1 MTLDL
6 AQFHDTFFEESFEAL
21 GSMEAAL
28 LKLSAGEADV
38 ELINTIFRV
47 AHSIKGGS
55 ATFGFADVAA
65 FTHTL
70 ETLLDQLRSGQRQ
83 VQSSTVDVLLRSV
96 DVLREMLS
104 ATQRKQTPDPALAAG
119 LHAELQAIVQSPAG
133 AVAGGGAVAHHPV
146 TTDPVVAPNTG
157 SAPSPAAVPPAAPEA
172 RGWRIRLVPGPLMME
187 HGNDPLRM
195 LRELAMLGTLITRVD
210 AGKVPSLAALDPEV
224 CHMSWQIELRSAA
237 ERAAI
242 EQIFEWAEG
251 ECTLSI
257 EPLSPPASAVRNAAA
272 TPVTPVAPEAVAPA
286 AAATAPPAPAAPPAA
301 ASKAPPA
308 PTPSEAARSGE
319 GGSIRVGIEKIDELL
334 NAVGELVITQSV
346 CSQLAAVLEGR
357 QADELRN
364 ALVQFER
371 HMRSLQESVMRV
383 RMLPIGSIFNRFP
396 RMIRDLGQRLGKKL
410 ELKMSGEQTELDK
423 TVLEKIGDPLVHLVR
438 NAVDHGIELPERRR
452 AAGKDEQGTI
462 SLHAYHKGG
471 NVIVEV
477 SDDGGGLQRDK
488 ILAKARERGLV
499 GADEEL
505 PDEKVLNLIFAPGFS
520 TAEAVSDVSGRGV
533 GMDVVRRNINEI
545 GGHVQ
550 LYSTPGKGS
559 TVRIRL
565 PLTLAILDG
574 QLARVGQEIYIV
586 PIVSIVETIQIKRD
600 QISSLAGKADLFRQ
614 RDEYLPIIRLHEL
627 FDVQADNTDLLN
639 GLLMIVEAD
648 GKRVGLFV
656 DELMSQQQVVI
667 KSLETNFRAIT
678 ALAGATMLGDGR
690 VALILDIP
698 GVIARFMEQG
708 VRTDSS
714 REAA

>member
-28 LKLSAGEADV
+28 LKLSAGEADA

-55 ATFGFADVAA
+55 ATFGFANVAA

-83 VQSSTVDVLLRSV
+83 VQSNIVDLLLRSV
-96 DVLREMLS
+96 DVLREMLI
-104 ATQRKQTPDPALAAG
+104 ATQRKQPSDPALTAG
-119 LHAELQAIVQSPAG
+119 LHGELQAIMNVPGVATAAAPAVVSTAAASHASPG
-133 AVAGGGAVAHHPV
+133 EAVA
-146 TTDPVVAPNTG
+146 
-157 SAPSPAAVPPAAPEA
+157 
-172 RGWRIRLVPGPLMME
+172 GWRIRLVPGALMME

-195 LRELAMLGTLITRVD
+195 MRELATLGTLVTRAD
-210 AGKVPSLAALDPEV
+210 AGKVPTLAELDPEV
-224 CHMSWQIELRSAA
+224 CLLSWQMVLHTEADRSAV
-237 ERAAI
+237 

-257 EPLSPPASAVRNAAA
+257 EPLSPGAAVPQARELAVSSPSPAAPVAPASAAAKSQPVPEVVR
-272 TPVTPVAPEAVAPA
+272 
-286 AAATAPPAPAAPPAA
+286 
-301 ASKAPPA
+301 SG
-308 PTPSEAARSGE
+308 SGE
-319 GGSIRVGIEKIDELL
+319 GGSIRVSIEKIDELL
-334 NAVGELVITQSV
+334 NSVGELVITQSV
-346 CSQLAAVLEGR
+346 CNQLAAELEGPR
-357 QADELRN
+357 AVELRN

-371 HMRSLQESVMRV
+371 HMRSLQENVMRV
-383 RMLPIGSIFNRFP
+383 RMLPISSIFNRFP
-396 RMIRDLGQRLGKKL
+396 RMIRDLGQRLGKKM
-410 ELKMSGEQTELDK
+410 ELKMSGDQTELDK

-438 NAVDHGIELPERRR
+438 NAVDHGIEMPDKRR
-452 AAGKDEQGTI
+452 AAGKSEQGTI

-477 SDDGGGLQRDK
+477 SDDGAGLQRDR

-505 PDEKVLNLIFAPGFS
+505 SDEKILNLIFAPGFS
-520 TAEAVSDVSGRGV
+520 TADVVSDVSGRGV

-550 LYSTPGKGS
+550 LYSTPGQGS

-574 QLARVGQEIYIV
+574 QLARVGKEIYVV

-600 QISSLAGKADLFRQ
+600 QISSLAQKAELFRL
-614 RDEYLPIIRLHEL
+614 RDEYIPIVRLYEL
-627 FDVQADNTDLLN
+627 FGVQADNTDLLN

-667 KSLETNFRAIT
+667 KSLETNFRQVT

-698 GVIARFMEQG
+698 GVI
-708 VRTDSS
+708 VRYMDQPRRIDPA